1 MSYSVV
7 PQLAPHLDRPGSPPD
22 PDPVSEGIA
31 ALCGLIAS
39 GVEIDGEVQ
48 VADSTWVIYG
58 RTSYDGEIIV
68 GEYHDAAEASEVLR
82 AVPRARSDHDRP
94 VR

>member
-1 MSYSVV
+1 MSE
-7 PQLAPHLDRPGSPPD
+7 PTSPIVRD
-22 PDPVSEGIA
+22 GIA
-31 ALCGLIAS
+31 ALSGLVAT

-48 VADSTWVIYG
+48 VAESTWVIYG

-82 AVPRARSDHDRP
+82 AVPRPRSDHDRP